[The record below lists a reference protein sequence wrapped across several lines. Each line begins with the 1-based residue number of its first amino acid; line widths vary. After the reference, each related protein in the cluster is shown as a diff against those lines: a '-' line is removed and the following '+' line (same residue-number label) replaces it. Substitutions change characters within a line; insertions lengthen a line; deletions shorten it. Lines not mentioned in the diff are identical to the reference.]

1 MDSHR
6 RRIAGLV
13 ADFIPTQ
20 ILQQRAHAAAT
31 TGAAEATST
40 ISPYHSN
47 LAGVNQ
53 PVNMLFKDMLWASFG
68 GMAIVV
74 LVITISRIL
83 WAQLRHVS
91 AMSVEGERQNYW
103 KTAQWNWMPSLKK
116 HLMYAPLWNKR
127 HNKEIKLSSAIGI
140 GTLPSRMHSVILG
153 FYIASNMIY
162 MFFLNWENAN
172 LYSFCAELRGR
183 SGTLSV
189 VNMVPLIILA
199 GRNNPLIGML
209 HVSFD
214 TYNLL
219 HRWVGRMSVI
229 EAVLHTIAWL
239 IVQIAD
245 SGWDGVWHR
254 MSNELFI
261 GSGMAGTLALIVIMI
276 LSFSP
281 VRHAFYE
288 TFLNVHIILA
298 FFIFLMTYIHCA
310 VAGLPG
316 GLPQL
321 PWMIAIFILWF
332 LERMARIV
340 RVAYM
345 NWSDRGTTD
354 AIVEAVPGECTRVT
368 MNLPRYV
375 DVKPGT
381 HAYLRFKDI
390 RPWDCHPFSIGW
402 VEHIPDHRSLPL
414 GVDEEKATLTAI
426 DKKNTTTSISFII
439 GAQSG
444 FTRDL
449 YNVARQSGDRAIRMK
464 ACVEG
469 PYSGHHSLDSYGHA
483 VLFAGATGITHGIS
497 YLKPLIDG
505 YNNGSVA
512 TRRITLVWIVRD
524 YEALEW
530 VRPWMDTIL
539 RLPNRKDILRIQLY
553 ITRPQNSQQIVSAS
567 NTVQMF
573 PGRPNIPLIMKR
585 EVSEQQGAMCVHI
598 CGPGALADDVRS
610 AVREVQDEGTVV
622 DFVEES
628 FTW

>member
-1 MDSHR
+1 MDIQR

-13 ADFIPTQ
+13 ADMIPT
-20 ILQQRAHAAAT
+20 AALLERSGST
-31 TGAAEATST
+31 ESTDAAEASST

-53 PVNMLFKDMLWASFG
+53 PVNMLFKDTLWLTFG
-68 GMAIVV
+68 GMAVIV

-83 WAQLRHVS
+83 WAQLRHVT
-91 AMSVEGERQNYW
+91 AMNVDGERQHYW
-103 KTAQWNWMPSLKK
+103 KTTQWSWMPSLKK

-127 HNKEIKLSSAIGI
+127 HNKEIKLSTIGI
-140 GTLPSRMHSVILG
+140 GTLPSRMHALIL
-153 FYIASNMIY
+153 FIYIASNMVY
-162 MFFLNWENAN
+162 MFFLNWENKN
-172 LYSFCAELRGR
+172 MYSFCAELRGR

-229 EAVLHTIAWL
+229 EAIVHTIAWM
-239 IVQIAD
+239 IVQVAD
-245 SGWDGVWHR
+245 SGWEGVWYR

-261 GSGMAGTLALIVIMI
+261 GSGMAGTIALTVIMI
-276 LSFSP
+276 LSVSP

-288 TFLNVHIILA
+288 IFLNVHIILA

-345 NWSDRGTTD
+345 NWSDRGVSD
-354 AIVEAVPGECTRVT
+354 AIVEPCPGETTRVT
-368 MNLPRYV
+368 INLPRYV

-381 HAYLRFKDI
+381 HCYLRFKDI
-390 RPWDCHPFSIGW
+390 RPWDCHPFSVAW
-402 VEHIPDHRSLPL
+402 VEHIPDRNSLHL
-414 GVDEEKATLTAI
+414 DEEKGTLSHI
-426 DKKNTTTSISFII
+426 DKKSHTTSVSFII
-439 GAQSG
+439 GAHSG

-449 YNVARQSGDRAIRMK
+449 YNVASQSGQTAIRMR
-464 ACVEG
+464 ACLEG
-469 PYSGHHSLDSYGHA
+469 PYAGHHSLNSYGHA
-483 VLFAGATGITHGIS
+483 VLFAGATGITHQMS

-530 VRPWMDTIL
+530 VRPWMDTVL
-539 RLPNRKDILRIQLY
+539 RLPNRKDILRIHLY
-553 ITRPQNSQQIVSAS
+553 ITRPQNPQQIVSAS
-567 NTVQMF
+567 TTVQMF
-573 PGRPNIPLIMKR
+573 PGRPNIPKIMER
-585 EVSEQQGAMCVHI
+585 EVRDQMGAMCVTI

-610 AVREVQDEGTVV
+610 AVRGVQDMGTVV

>member
-6 RRIAGLV
+6 RRLADLV
-13 ADFIPTQ
+13 VDLIPTKV
-20 ILQQRAHAAAT
+20 LQQRAHAADSK
-31 TGAAEATST
+31 GAATATST

-47 LAGVNQ
+47 LDGVNQ

-68 GMAIVV
+68 GMAVLV
-74 LVITISRIL
+74 LVITVSRIL

-116 HLMYAPLWNKR
+116 HLIYAPLWKKR
-127 HNKEIKLSSAIGI
+127 HNKEIKLSNAIGI
-140 GTLPSRMHSVILG
+140 GTLPSRMHTVILG
-153 FYIASNMIY
+153 FYLASNMVY

-172 LYSFCAELRGR
+172 IYSFCAELRGR

-219 HRWVGRMSVI
+219 HRWIGRMSVI
-229 EAVLHTIAWL
+229 EAVIHTIAWL

-245 SGWDGVWHR
+245 SGWEGVWHR

-261 GSGMAGTLALIVIMI
+261 GSGVAGTISLIVIMI

-321 PWMIAIFILWF
+321 PWMIAIFTLWF

-345 NWSDRGTTD
+345 NWSDRGVTD

-402 VEHIPDHRSLPL
+402 VEHIPDHRALPL
-414 GVDEEKATLTAI
+414 DEEKAQLTSI
-426 DKKNTTTSISFII
+426 DKKNTTTSVSFII
-439 GAQSG
+439 GAHTG

-449 YNVARQSGDRAIRMK
+449 YNVARQSGER
-464 ACVEG
+464 
-469 PYSGHHSLDSYGHA
+469 
-483 VLFAGATGITHGIS
+483 
-497 YLKPLIDG
+497 
-505 YNNGSVA
+505 
-512 TRRITLVWIVRD
+512 
-524 YEALEW
+524 
-530 VRPWMDTIL
+530 
-539 RLPNRKDILRIQLY
+539 
-553 ITRPQNSQQIVSAS
+553 
-567 NTVQMF
+567 
-573 PGRPNIPLIMKR
+573 
-585 EVSEQQGAMCVHI
+585 
-598 CGPGALADDVRS
+598 
-610 AVREVQDEGTVV
+610 
-622 DFVEES
+622 
-628 FTW
+628 

>member
-1 MDSHR
+1 MDFHR

-13 ADFIPTQ
+13 ADMLPTKV
-20 ILQQRAHAAAT
+20 LAERAHAADGAEAAT
-31 TGAAEATST
+31 ATST

-47 LAGVNQ
+47 LDGVNQ
-53 PVNMLFKDMLWASFG
+53 PVNMLFKDTLWATFG
-68 GMAIVV
+68 GMAVFV
-74 LVITISRIL
+74 LFITISRIL

-91 AMSVEGERQNYW
+91 AMSVEGERQHYW
-103 KTAQWNWMPSLKK
+103 KTAQWKWMPGLKK

-127 HNKEIKLSSAIGI
+127 HNKEIKLSNLGI
-140 GTLPSRMHSVILG
+140 GTLPSRMHTFILAI
-153 FYIASNMIY
+153 YIISNIVY
-162 MFFLNWENAN
+162 MFFLNWAN
-172 LYSFCAELRGR
+172 QNIYSFCAELRGR

-219 HRWVGRMSVI
+219 HRWVGRMSVV
-229 EAVLHTIAWL
+229 EAVIHTIAWM
-239 IVQIAD
+239 IVQVAD
-245 SGWDGVWHR
+245 SGWEGVWHR

-261 GSGMAGTLALIVIMI
+261 GSGMAGTIALVVIMV

-288 TFLNVHIILA
+288 IFLNVHIILA

-340 RVAYM
+340 RIAYM

-381 HAYLRFKDI
+381 HCYLRFKDI
-390 RPWDCHPFSIGW
+390 RPWDCHPFSVAW

-414 GVDEEKATLTAI
+414 DEEKTNLTAM

-439 GAQSG
+439 GAHKG

-464 ACVEG
+464 ACLEG
-469 PYSGHHSLDSYGHA
+469 PYAGHHSLDSYGHA
-483 VLFAGATGITHGIS
+483 VLFAGATGITHQIS

-530 VRPWMDTIL
+530 VRPWMDTVL

-567 NTVQMF
+567 TTVQMF
-573 PGRPNIPLIMKR
+573 PGRPNIKLLMKR
-585 EVSEQQGAMCVHI
+585 EVSEQLGAMCVTV

-610 AVREVQDEGTVV
+610 AVRDVQDDGTVV